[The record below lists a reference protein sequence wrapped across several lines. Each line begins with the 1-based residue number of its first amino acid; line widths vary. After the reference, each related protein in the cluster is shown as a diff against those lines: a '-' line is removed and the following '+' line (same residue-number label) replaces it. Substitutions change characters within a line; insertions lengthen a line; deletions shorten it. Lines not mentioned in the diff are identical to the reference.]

1 MLTETQGHRHAT
13 RIMEEFVSQ
22 TQTAQSI
29 TATEAQKL
37 GRVAFVTWASQAR
50 ATGVGEAL
58 GATVYTPAPRL
69 EVAPWPLRYAL
80 QGLLTVVF
88 VVRRRP
94 DHVLFTNPPFI
105 VGSLLIALSRLL
117 GFSVWCDAHSGAFDD
132 PRWSRFARANARVLR
147 SSTGV
152 IVANELL
159 AVSLREQQLDPLVV
173 TSPPLVARPGPTSAS
188 GPLVATL
195 GYSFDEPLRELLDAV
210 RLVPDID
217 VVFTG
222 RAPDWVREAAPP
234 NCSIPGWLS
243 TEDYSRMLSESRGV
257 ICLTTREATMQT
269 GAYEAVEHGVPMILS
284 GTRML
289 RDYFNLPGTLFVEDH
304 TPEHLAEAMRRVI
317 KDQEQLRQQALESR
331 DVYIQRSHEQFLAL
345 RTALAVARPRP

>member
-1 MLTETQGHRHAT
+1 M
-13 RIMEEFVSQ
+13 SQ